1 MRLNMKTKSVLWYTI
16 YSIISTI
23 LEEVALAAIVL
34 WGLPYF
40 NIHIP
45 WWGLAMLMIAL
56 AAYSY
61 IAYRIGKP
69 TLTMKPLVSLETM
82 IGSEGKVVTP
92 LAPEGYV
99 KVKGELWKA
108 SSTES
113 ELEVGDEVVVVGI
126 DGLKLIVNRKE
137 RQLNE

>member
-1 MRLNMKTKSVLWYTI
+1 MKNKSVLWYTVH
-16 YSIISTI
+16 SIIRSI
-23 LEEVALAAIVL
+23 LEEAALDAIML

-56 AAYSY
+56 AVYACV
-61 IAYRIGKP
+61 AYRIGKP

-82 IGSEGKVVTP
+82 TGSEGKVVTP

-137 RQLNE
+137 R

>member
-56 AAYSY
+56 AVYSY

-113 ELEVGDEVVVVGI
+113 ELEIGDEVVVVGI
-126 DGLKLIVNRKE
+126 DGLKLIVSGKE
-137 RQLNE
+137 RQ

>member
-45 WWGLAMLMIAL
+45 WWGLAILMIAL
-56 AAYSY
+56 AVYSY

-108 SSTES
+108 LSTES
-113 ELEVGDEVVVVGI
+113 ELEIGDEVVVVGI

-137 RQLNE
+137 KHL

>member
-1 MRLNMKTKSVLWYTI
+1 MKTKSVLWYTI

-56 AAYSY
+56 AVYSY

-108 SSTES
+108 SSTEL

-126 DGLKLIVNRKE
+126 DGLKLIVSGKE
-137 RQLNE
+137 RQ

>member
-1 MRLNMKTKSVLWYTI
+1 MRFKMKTKSVLWYTI

-56 AAYSY
+56 AVYSY

-126 DGLKLIVNRKE
+126 DGLKLIVSGKE
-137 RQLNE
+137 RQ